1 MTVTTNSNYLNQNH
15 WGIIFDYQ
23 AATVALSQFTV
34 NLRWIILDVKLLFL
48 LLCSRKIHVPS
59 QSKTCY
65 SPWNALQVIFVLF
78 TVGTMIS
85 MMWFTII
92 LKTSLESMRK
102 RITSCKLAPLPC
114 SLPVIIIFAINS
126 ELREFGIGSTINPL
140 FEIFFIPVTFDD
152 VLLV

>member
-1 MTVTTNSNYLNQNH
+1 MSAKKAKRNKEESLLISYNSAEDRGGVGRSSESDDNVQPL
-15 WGIIFDYQ
+15 DLPP
-23 AATVALSQFTV
+23 TR
-34 NLRWIILDVKLLFL
+34 LRRPR
-48 LLCSRKIHVPS
+48 SRKIHVPS

-92 LKTSLESMRK
+92 LKTSLESMKK

-126 ELREFGIGSTINPL
+126 E
-140 FEIFFIPVTFDD
+140 VT
-152 VLLV
+152 LSLPSSHQ